1 MRRKSFITICLLW
14 IFMSLSAQEKK
25 IEVTGVVTDMNNEPL
40 IGVNVTVKDQA
51 GLGAITDINGRY
63 KINIEEFSRLVF
75 SW

>member
-51 GLGAITDINGRY
+51 GFA
-63 KINIEEFSRLVF
+63 
-75 SW
+75 

>member
-1 MRRKSFITICLLW
+1 
-14 IFMSLSAQEKK
+14 MSLSAQEKK

-63 KINIEEFSRLVF
+63 KIRQ
-75 SW
+75 